1 VSTDALTL
9 TRMAHGAGCGCKLG
23 PALLTQA
30 LAHLPGLAV
39 DPDILVGHERMDD
52 AAVYRVRDDL
62 AVVATVDFFTPIVDD
77 PATFGRIA
85 ATNALSD
92 IYAMGATPLLALAVA
107 GFPKDGDVDVLGE
120 IFRGGASATAEHG
133 CPVLG
138 GHTVDDAEPKYGLA
152 VVGTVHPDRVM
163 TNAAG
168 VPGDVLVLTK
178 PLGVGIAA
186 AAHKAGAAAPG
197 LMEAA
202 VTSMLQSNRA
212 ASEAALEV
220 GVRCA
225 TDVTGFGLLG
235 HLREL
240 VAASGVGAALRV
252 DRIPVLDGALRM
264 VDAGHVS
271 GGAQRNRDF
280 AGEYVD
286 FHHLVVEEVRTI
298 LLDPQTS
305 GGLLLAVPRERLSDL
320 LQALGSRG
328 VRGVAIGQL
337 IPEPV
342 GRIGVLTSVDRVGA
356 SGGGSRTARPR
367 DTPEGAPPPGGAASF
382 PGGS

>member
-1 VSTDALTL
+1 MIDDVVPLTH
-9 TRMAHGAGCGCKLG
+9 MAHGAGCGCKLG

-30 LAHLPGLAV
+30 LAHLPGFESH
-39 DPDILVGHERMDD
+39 PDILVGHDRMDD

-77 PATFGRIA
+77 PETFGRIA

-92 IYAMGATPLLALAVA
+92 VYAMGATPLFALAVA
-107 GFPKDGDVDVLGE
+107 GFPKDEDIDVLGQ
-120 IFRGGASATAEHG
+120 IFRGGAAVAAEHS

-152 VVGTVHPDRVM
+152 VVGTVHPDRLM

-168 VPGDVLVLTK
+168 VAGDVLVLTK

-186 AAHKAGAAAPG
+186 AARKAGAGSSA
-197 LMEAA
+197 LMDAA
-202 VTSMLQSNRA
+202 VAGMLQSNRA

-240 VAASGVGAALRV
+240 AAASGVGAVLHV
-252 DRIPVLDGALRM
+252 DRVPVLDGAARM
-264 VDAGHVS
+264 ASEGHVS
-271 GGAQRNRDF
+271 GGAQRNHEF
-280 AGEYVD
+280 VAPFVD
-286 FHHLVVEEVRTI
+286 FHDPVLEDARRV
-298 LLDPQTS
+298 LFDPQTS
-305 GGLLLAVPRERLSDL
+305 GGLLLAVAHDRLPDL

-328 VRGVAIGQL
+328 VGGAAIGRL
-337 IPEPV
+337 VPEPA
-342 GRIGVLTSVDRVGA
+342 GRIGVLA
-356 SGGGSRTARPR
+356 S
-367 DTPEGAPPPGGAASF
+367 APAPAP
-382 PGGS
+382 